1 MAAAARPARTRTRL
15 HECPSGARVIGL
27 DDADAAVAF
36 AAASA
41 VACVSVVCGTRRNA
55 SAISSLVRP
64 FFSRN
69 ARFVASGEEDTCV
82 SGGPGGERGRF
93 GRSDGEAGRAGRRR
107 GRRRAGRDGA
117 VSPSLVS
124 PRRAPASR
132 AHLRVL
138 QERDGVLDHVVAHG
152 LGSVGLRPGQ
162 VVRVVAHGARCNAR
176 RQISALRRQT
186 IVIDERAIKYSSSVR
201 ASRGR
206 TSLPGNL
213 SSLSSSGLSSS
224 GAAFP
229 DAHRPP
235 ARRERVCPRCM
246 RRPRRPRRR

>member
-15 HECPSGARVIGL
+15 HECPSGARVVGL

-186 IVIDERAIKYSSSVR
+186 IVIDERAILYSSVR

-229 DAHRPP
+229 DAQRPP

>member
-1 MAAAARPARTRTRL
+1 MSAPRAREWLDSTTPTRLSLSRRRRRLRVFPWFAARGGTPPRSPRS
-15 HECPSGARVIGL
+15 SGPT
-27 DDADAAVAF
+27 
-36 AAASA
+36 SP
-41 VACVSVVCGTRRNA
+41 GTRA
-55 SAISSLVRP
+55 SWPRGRRIPA
-64 FFSRN
+64 SR
-69 ARFVASGEEDTCV
+69 
-82 SGGPGGERGRF
+82 GPGGERGRF

>member
-117 VSPSLVS
+117 VSPSARLAATGAGVTS
-124 PRRAPASR
+124 APAGAAGTQRRSGPCRRAWYWERRAPPRSGRPRRRSWR
-132 AHLRVL
+132 AIL
-138 QERDGVLDHVVAHG
+138 
-152 LGSVGLRPGQ
+152 
-162 VVRVVAHGARCNAR
+162 AR
-176 RQISALRRQT
+176 RQISARRRQT